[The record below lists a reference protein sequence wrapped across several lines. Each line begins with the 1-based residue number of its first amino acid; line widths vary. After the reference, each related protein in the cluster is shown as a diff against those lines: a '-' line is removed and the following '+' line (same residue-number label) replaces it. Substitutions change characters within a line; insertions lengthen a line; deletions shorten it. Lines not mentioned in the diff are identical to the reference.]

1 MQGGSA
7 RLPAQQRV
15 MFLPQ
20 SPVLAPGLTLAEQIL
35 YPFSS
40 LSQARSLA
48 CDPDHL
54 RWLLQAVGLDYLWE
68 RADGAWQAPQ
78 DWLQASS
85 PSTLPRLLSAPTTEA
100 SDPTITTV
108 LAAAL
113 LYAVALARGAP
124 AHQRRPRAC
133 ASAVPRS
140 PGRADVR
147 RRQEHAGFSV
157 RDAPRCGNHHHQVSQ
172 LPHLA
177 KQQPSPDPTVFGS
190 GSIFF
195 FTRRILTMTMW
206 VLLVVCRSGHHQC
219 WARKGPGGGA
229 FHGAAAIWR
238 RDRHLAPGG
247 PCSNSLSVITALLAV
262 TCVRQRNESER
273 DRHLAPGGPC
283 SNSLSVIT
291 ALLAVTC
298 VRQRNESEQIQE
310 IINFATKRPKTIYFV
325 ATGGSNSSASAV
337 DRGN

>member
-1 MQGGSA
+1 MLLLLLPMMTVLVVVAPAVQGGSA

-190 GSIFF
+190 GSVFF

-206 VLLVVCRSGHHQC
+206 VLLVVCRSGHHHQC

-238 RDRHLAPGG
+238 
-247 PCSNSLSVITALLAV
+247 
-262 TCVRQRNESER
+262 R